1 MEKST
6 YLLYGTEKDQKSQFS
21 VLMGV
26 GDAITTLSDVA
37 KSYGVEFSEEVINR
51 LQREL
56 DEHIQKMKK
65 G

>member
-6 YLLYGTEKDQKSQFS
+6 YLLYGTEEDRKRLFL
-21 VLMGV
+21 VRTGV
-26 GDAITTLSDVA
+26 EDAIIALNDVA
-37 KSYGVEFSEEVINR
+37 ESYGVEFSEEVIDQ

>member
-6 YLLYGTEKDQKSQFS
+6 YLLYGTEKDQKSQSS

-37 KSYGVEFSEEVINR
+37 ESYGVEFSEEVINR

>member
-6 YLLYGTEKDQKSQFS
+6 YLLYGTEKDRKSQFS

-26 GDAITTLSDVA
+26 RDAITTLSDVA
-37 KSYGVEFSEEVINR
+37 ESYGVEFSEEVINR